1 MKKLIYVSAAAGI
14 LAFGGIVLADSND
27 SLQNTAP
34 AVQNFQDGASSN
46 NGTGNLNTGA
56 ASESETAQVAPIEQQ
71 STGNGQQLI
80 GKQQAIEAAKSAA
93 PGKIDDVELEK
104 EDGWA
109 YYEVELE
116 DRKTDYDVIVDAA
129 DGTVVSVESDDD
141 NHNDDN
147 DHDDYDDDDDND
159 DD

>member
-14 LAFGGIVLADSND
+14 LAFGGIVLADSE
-27 SLQNTAP
+27 NTAP
-34 AVQNFQDGASSN
+34 AVQKFQDAASSN
-46 NGTGNLNTGA
+46 NGTGNLNRGA
-56 ASESETAQVAPIEQQ
+56 APESKTAQVAPIERQ

-116 DRKTDYDVIVDAA
+116 DGKTDYDVIVDAA

-147 DHDDYDDDDDND
+147 DHDDYDND